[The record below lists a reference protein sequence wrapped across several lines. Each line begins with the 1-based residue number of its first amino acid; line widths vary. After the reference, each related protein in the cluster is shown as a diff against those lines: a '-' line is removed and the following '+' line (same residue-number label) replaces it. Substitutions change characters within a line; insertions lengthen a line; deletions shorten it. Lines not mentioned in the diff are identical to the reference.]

1 MKQIDLTEWSNWI
14 DGQDV
19 LLKMQVSPR
28 TLQRWR
34 ISGLLPYSRVSGKCY
49 YRKSDILELLQE
61 NYNGKIKNEE

>member
-34 ISGLLPYSRVSGKCY
+34 INGLLPYFEGEREVLLPEVGY
-49 YRKSDILELLQE
+49 PRTAAGELQWE
-61 NYNGKIKNEE
+61 S

>member
-34 ISGLLPYSRVSGKCY
+34 INGLLPYSRVSGKCY
-49 YRKSDILELLQE
+49 YRKSDILALLQE
-61 NYNGKIKNEE
+61 NYNGKMEG

>member
-34 ISGLLPYSRVSGKCY
+34 INGLLTYSRVNEKCY
-49 YRKSDILELLQE
+49 YRKSDILTLLYE
-61 NYNGKIKNEE
+61 NYNSLA

>member
-34 ISGLLPYSRVSGKCY
+34 INGLLPYSRVSGKCY
-49 YRKSDILELLQE
+49 YRKSDILALLQE
-61 NYNGKIKNEE
+61 NYNGKVEY

>member
-19 LLKMQVSPR
+19 LLKMHVSPR

-34 ISGLLPYSRVSGKCY
+34 INGLLPYSRVSGKCY
-49 YRKSDILELLQE
+49 YRKSDILALLQE

>member
-49 YRKSDILELLQE
+49 YRKSDILALLQE
-61 NYNGKIKNEE
+61 NYNGKMEG